1 MPTEEQ
7 ERSVEKYENE
17 LKSLINDEIE
27 YEKNENSKK
36 LIKRISAKKTDEK
49 ETIRH
54 LICTFKNYAENPRQ
68 VKFKS
73 NDRIDA
79 EINELDRVLI
89 TDENF
94 HGMNQEGI
102 VVKIKSNEIIIEY
115 SKDNFIK
122 PDISHSYRIDLYVKE
137 GTYNR
142 QLENLKPLSPDGK
155 YALHFAL
162 KHIDP
167 ENYKNQNKN
176 IEFYDSEL
184 NTSQREAVFKSLNS
198 KHFFLI
204 HGPFGTGKTKTLV
217 EIIRQ
222 EALVKEKILIT
233 ADSNAAVD
241 NIAEILIDT
250 DLNIL
255 RIGNSRKISDT
266 INEHSLSVQTKKHPC
281 YSKVVPVTPV
291 SPVSPVI
298 SEFNKVIFLGLLVTP
313 TSIKLIVSIPNVS
326 PLSFNKTSTLGDRP
340 FPSISSSS
348 GTSINSFPLSS
359 SNTMLFPMPM

>member
-204 HGPFGTGKTKTLV
+204 HVLL
-217 EIIRQ
+217 E
-222 EALVKEKILIT
+222 LEKQ
-233 ADSNAAVD
+233 
-241 NIAEILIDT
+241 
-250 DLNIL
+250 
-255 RIGNSRKISDT
+255 R
-266 INEHSLSVQTKKHPC
+266 H
-281 YSKVVPVTPV
+281 
-291 SPVSPVI
+291 
-298 SEFNKVIFLGLLVTP
+298 
-313 TSIKLIVSIPNVS
+313 
-326 PLSFNKTSTLGDRP
+326 
-340 FPSISSSS
+340 
-348 GTSINSFPLSS
+348 
-359 SNTMLFPMPM
+359 